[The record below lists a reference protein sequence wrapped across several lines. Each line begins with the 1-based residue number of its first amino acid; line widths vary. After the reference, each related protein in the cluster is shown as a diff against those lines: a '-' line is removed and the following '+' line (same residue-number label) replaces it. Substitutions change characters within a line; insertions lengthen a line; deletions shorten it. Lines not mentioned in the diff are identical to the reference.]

1 MSAEPTKTENG
12 VRDFT
17 VRLELKAL
25 RKVLRA
31 AALCSVGWIRCFCW
45 SILHVT
51 RRKACSHESSWSHH
65 GAVVGCRGTVVGNV
79 TSPTMLRR
87 HFHDTSTTGS
97 CWYSGVCAH
106 CLPCSIGGSHN
117 GSYRGSIV
125 EASWTTTILY
135 KMCFNRSSMLYC
147 CWMDGHHYFQ

>member
-1 MSAEPTKTENG
+1 MNLKRSRKQMGMHASLVTLFRPRSGACGSNAHNMARNAG
-12 VRDFT
+12 VST
-17 VRLELKAL
+17 VAY
-25 RKVLRA
+25 
-31 AALCSVGWIRCFCW
+31 
-45 SILHVT
+45 T
-51 RRKACSHESSWSHH
+51 RRKACSHESSWSRR
-65 GAVVGCRGTVVGNV
+65 GALVGRRGTVVGNI

-87 HFHDTSTTGS
+87 HVHDTSTMGS
-97 CWYSGVCAH
+97 CWYRGVCAH

-147 CWMDGHHYFQ
+147 CGMDGHHYLQ